1 MIGVQLRRC
10 PSRLHMQLLQTPA
23 QQLKD
28 KGLAERACVAGEPSS
43 FTGSSDQEPPPWS
56 AFSLF
61 WGDVQM
67 LARVPSTES

>member
-1 MIGVQLRRC
+1 MTGVQLHRC

-28 KGLAERACVAGEPSS
+28 KDLAERARVSGEPSS
-43 FTGSSDQEPPPWS
+43 STGSSDQEPPTRS

-67 LARVPSTES
+67 LARVQSTES